1 MARDIPELM
10 SGDVTLRSA
19 SELSLDALTDLFNR
33 AFEGY
38 FVSFNMTPDVF
49 AARLAREQTDLAL
62 SRIAVAGDEPAA
74 ITLLSVR
81 GRSCRCAGM
90 GTVASWRR
98 RGLGRRLME
107 GVVPPLRDLG
117 FERFLLEVIQ
127 QNEAAI
133 ALYRDAGL
141 EITRPLLGYE
151 LAPGA
156 GPPADDG
163 GLVEVDGSEVARAVA
178 AEGEPDLPWQLDAAT
193 IAGWGPPSAGY
204 AIRDG
209 DGETKAWALLS
220 DPAAARPRILGL
232 VVARSERR
240 QGWGRRMVAALR
252 HRHGGSGLEVPSVV
266 PEEVADGFL
275 RSLGFI
281 RSPLLQYEM
290 GCRLSR

>member
-1 MARDIPELM
+1 M
-10 SGDVTLRSA
+10 SGDVTLLSA
-19 SELSLDALTDLFNR
+19 GELSLSALTDLFNR

-38 FVSFNMTPDVF
+38 FVGFKMTPDVF
-49 AARLAREQTDLAL
+49 GARLVREQTDLAL
-62 SRIAVAGDEPAA
+62 SRIAVAGGEPAA
-74 ITLLSVR
+74 VALLSVR

-98 RGLGRRLME
+98 RGVGRRLMK
-107 GVVPPLRDLG
+107 GVMPLLRDLG

-156 GPPADDG
+156 GPMADDG
-163 GLVEVDGSEVARAVA
+163 GLVEVDVSVVARAVA
-178 AEGEPDLPWQLDAAT
+178 AEGPPDLSWQLDAAAL
-193 IAGWGPPSAGY
+193 AGWGPPSVGY
-204 AIRDG
+204 ALRDG
-209 DGETKAWALLS
+209 DGETKAWAVLH
-220 DPAAARPRILGL
+220 DPGAARPKLVSL
-232 VVARSERR
+232 VVQRSCRR
-240 QGWGRRMVAALR
+240 QGWGRRMVGVLG
-252 HRHGGSGLEVPSVV
+252 HRHGRSGLDVPAVV

-275 RSLGFI
+275 RRLGFV

-290 GCRLSR
+290 ECRLSR